1 MADERHMK
9 RLHEAQALVDQTRT
23 VTRILGSISG
33 QESKVTEYHEYLAK
47 RAKEISLKQNLIP
60 EDDLEFL
67 KQASKKKSKQVDPY
81 RTKFDDLDEKYQ

>member
-1 MADERHMK
+1 M
-9 RLHEAQALVDQTRT
+9 
-23 VTRILGSISG
+23 
-33 QESKVTEYHEYLAK
+33 TEYHEYLAK